1 MPGMEGEATPGR
13 LCLPLSC
20 RAEEEKHDP
29 LLLGNSSEGG
39 LGDAWIRDAVGGQ
52 SRASAWGD
60 LRPLDTTQSLGHPLS
75 GAEFN
80 ATSHLVIVAGGF
92 QGSLVP

>member
-1 MPGMEGEATPGR
+1 MEGEATPSR
-13 LCLPLSC
+13 LYPPLSC
-20 RAEEEKHDP
+20 GAKEEKHDP

-39 LGDAWIRDAVGGQ
+39 LGDAWVRDAVGGQ

-60 LRPLDTTQSLGHPLS
+60 LRPLNMTQSLGHPLS

-80 ATSHLVIVAGGF
+80 ASSHLVIVAGGF
-92 QGSLVP
+92 QWDVVC